1 MNFFNLLPFEIC
13 LLIPSYLRYT
23 DVEVISTFNSVFDQ
37 IFNEK
42 FKTYKQFYDL
52 TTWYRKEWDKI
63 LNCIFDDLLD
73 DLKEILATQKKLGC

>member
-1 MNFFNLLPFEIC
+1 MNFFNLLSFEIC

-42 FKTYKQFYDL
+42 FKTYKQFYDS
-52 TTWYRKEWDKI
+52 TTWYRKGWDKT

-73 DLKEILATQKKLGC
+73 DLKEILSTQKKLGC